1 MSIVTWFIY
10 FVYKI
15 LNEYVAVPMI
25 NLLDSVW

>member
-1 MSIVTWFIY
+1 
-10 FVYKI
+10 VYKI